1 MGESSGTMN
10 NILLLP
16 IVEEALTCYGMIHQV
31 LECLP
36 ELADTAV
43 FCEHYRVPLDQAA
56 NTILVVSHKVEP
68 ARYAVCVVLGD
79 TRLDVNKKVCQLMG
93 VRRASLADAE
103 TTAHMTGM
111 QIGGVVA
118 IGIPDLPVYVDGA
131 VLQRPEILMG
141 GGNRSSKLRHDPHEL
156 LKLPNV
162 TVIENLAI
170 PKDGASL
177 VTGLADHPQP

>member
-1 MGESSGTMN
+1 MN
-10 NILLLP
+10 NTILHP
-16 IVEEALTCYGMIHQV
+16 IVEETLARYGITHQV

-43 FCEHYRVPLDQAA
+43 FCEHYQVPLDQAA

-68 ARYAVCVVLGD
+68 VRHAVCVVLGN

-93 VRRASLADAE
+93 VRRVSFADAE
-103 TTAHMTGM
+103 TTARLTGM
-111 QIGGVVA
+111 LIGGVVA
-118 IGIPDLPVYVDGA
+118 IGIPDLPVYIDGA

-141 GGNRSSKLRHDPHEL
+141 GGNRSSKIRLDPHEL

-162 TVIENLAI
+162 TVVENLAI
-170 PKDGASL
+170 PKDGA
-177 VTGLADHPQP
+177 